1 MSTVASRHKT
11 ASAPRRGGFWRNPA
25 LLSWLFVLLTV
36 ALANAIFLTG
46 LRSSSPM
53 TYYSGLASPSPG
65 SLLGGWTIDPNVGW
79 TVESLGRAAAHQ
91 WAEGD
96 VPLWNSYEGLGQ
108 PLAGEMQ
115 SAALFQPFIMLQL
128 LPNGVFVMHVVLE
141 IFAGLATLAFLR
153 RFGLGWVAS
162 TVGGCL
168 FAVNGAFAV
177 MTNAPFNPIA
187 FLPLGL
193 LGVEMIR
200 ASLQRSPDAHAPR
213 RGGRRPWVGVAV
225 LALAIAWMLF
235 AGFPETAFL
244 EALFIGCWALVRLG
258 QARGHRLAFA
268 GWTAAGMAL
277 GLALAAPVLVA
288 FLDFMSWGSTSYHEA
303 VANDISYPR
312 RQIMSL
318 ALPFAVGAL
327 NNAVLRL
334 QAGYLTLPALFMA
347 LVGLTGTKRRG
358 IRLLLAGTMI
368 VLIGNMFRFEP
379 IKLLLNHTP
388 GIKAILVY
396 KYGISILEFA
406 VVIAVALGVDDLARC
421 RVGRRRTLVCASLTL
436 AYAAVTL
443 AVLVSRGYVVSPR
456 WTTAVMLALAA
467 VCAVLLVLLLRART
481 HHEKAPVSADTA
493 GTSDGAMP
501 ENASSPEVTPAG
513 ATMVGAAPAAHAGAT
528 ATSSPARSRSLA
540 APFAGALI
548 VLTAAAHFA
557 LPQAGASRAVAIDM
571 KPVHYLQQYLGTSRF
586 YTLGPIQ
593 PDYGSYWKLGQLN
606 VNDLP
611 VPKKYGEFVLDELR
625 PAHTGL
631 NAKQMQDT
639 FKDYQLI
646 PFNPPAAVQRK
657 LLVGYGEKQQAF
669 REAGVRY
676 LVTRPDVVSPAMAT
690 KLGLAKVLDSP
701 KSDIFEDASAQPY
714 YTSDGAC
721 RVRSGSRTD
730 LTLTCSRPATL
741 TRRELDAPGWSATVA
756 TAGATGSTKAVAVV
770 DGRLYQHIEVPQ
782 GTSHVAFEY
791 RPRYFGL
798 AVGVSIAA
806 ALVLLVGG
814 ASMLVRRRR
823 QDRHDTD
830 VAVPTAA
837 STTSSGSAGI
847 ATAADHGTT
856 TTEGSVRA

>member
-1 MSTVASRHKT
+1 MSTVASRHET
-11 ASAPRRGGFWRNPA
+11 ASAPRRGGFRRNPA
-25 LLSWLFVLLTV
+25 LLSSLFVPLTV

-46 LRSSSPM
+46 LRSSTPM
-53 TYYSGLASPSPG
+53 TYYSGLASPSRG

-91 WAEGD
+91 WADGH

-128 LPNGVFVMHVVLE
+128 LPHGVFVMHVVLE
-141 IFAGLATLAFLR
+141 IVAGLATLAFLR

-213 RGGRRPWVGVAV
+213 RGGRRPWAGVAV

-258 QARGHRLAFA
+258 QARRHCLAFA
-268 GWTAAGMAL
+268 GWTTAGMVL

-288 FLDFMSWGSTSYHEA
+288 FLDFLSWGSTSYHEA

-347 LVGLTGTKRRG
+347 LVGLTSTRRRG

-406 VVIAVALGVDDLARC
+406 VVIAVALAVDDLARC

-481 HHEKAPVSADTA
+481 HHEEAPVPADTA
-493 GTSDGAMP
+493 G
-501 ENASSPEVTPAG
+501 
-513 ATMVGAAPAAHAGAT
+513 APAARTGAT
-528 ATSSPARSRSLA
+528 ATSSPARGRSLA
-540 APFAGALI
+540 APLAGALL

-557 LPQAGASRAVAIDM
+557 VPQAGASRAAAIDM
-571 KPVHYLQQYLGTSRF
+571 KPVHYLQQHLGTSRF

-625 PAHTGL
+625 PSHTGL
-631 NAKQMQDT
+631 SAKQMQDT

-646 PFNPPAAVQRK
+646 PFNPPAAVERK

-669 REAGVRY
+669 REASVRY

-690 KLGLAKVLDSP
+690 RLGLVKVLDSP
-701 KSDIFEDASAQPY
+701 KTDIFEDASAQPY

-721 RVRSGSRTD
+721 RVESGSRTD
-730 LTLTCSRPATL
+730 VTLTCSRSATL
-741 TRRELDAPGWSATVA
+741 TRRELDAPGWRATVA
-756 TAGATGSTKAVAVV
+756 TAGATGSTKAVAVA
-770 DGRLYQHIEVPQ
+770 DGRLYQRIEVPQ
-782 GTSHVAFEY
+782 GTSHVTFEY
-791 RPRYFGL
+791 RPRHFEL

-806 ALVLLVGG
+806 ALMLLVGCT
-814 ASMLVRRRR
+814 STLVRRRR
-823 QDRHDTD
+823 RDRHDTD
-830 VAVPTAA
+830 VAAPACG
-837 STTSSGSAGI
+837 SSSSSDSVGTGA
-847 ATAADHGTT
+847 AADQGTT
-856 TTEGSVRA
+856 TREGSERT